1 MTDPVTDIQVQLE
14 AMKRDLDKLKAET
27 VGDRNQIE
35 KFKQTLRGR
44 IEAIEAST
52 LRFVSQD
59 DHDELKE
66 AVQGLSSTVNKAT
79 NVLNKAV
86 TVVLTS
92 VLGALGVWLFVVL
105 QRAAVLA
112 AAPGGLGAPR
122 SLAWCAACA
131 VQA

>member
-92 VLGALGVWLFVVL
+92 VLGALGVWLFTRL
-105 QRAAVLA
+105 S
-112 AAPGGLGAPR
+112 GGG
-122 SLAWCAACA
+122 
-131 VQA
+131 